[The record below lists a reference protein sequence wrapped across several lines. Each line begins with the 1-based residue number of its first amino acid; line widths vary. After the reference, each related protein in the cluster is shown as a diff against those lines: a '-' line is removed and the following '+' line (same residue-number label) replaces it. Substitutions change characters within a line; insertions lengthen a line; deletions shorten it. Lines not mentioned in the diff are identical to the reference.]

1 MRSYKLLAV
10 AVALSFD
17 ALAGDSL
24 TLARKAALFQHDLE
38 QRFML
43 DGQALCKRFVPT
55 EQRPFVSYNM
65 PDNAYMTGIYL
76 GTLAMK
82 YAVTRDEADKAAVLA
97 SIDALH
103 RLCTVSGKKGV
114 PARAMWPKDRSIGD
128 DGEWRD
134 SQDGLYRWRGDVS
147 SDQIDG
153 IMFGY
158 GLAYDLVADDDHKKV
173 IAQDVRDIV
182 SHILDNGLKI
192 IDVDGKPTRFG
203 NYSPQFVKTFE
214 AMNAL
219 VLLQHLK
226 VAAHVTGDE
235 RFTREYRRIA
245 VDERYGDCAVRA
257 RWMLFKVNFSDDVM
271 LALAY
276 YPLFVFE
283 DDPAFRDIY
292 VKSFQRSWQ
301 GEGGVPGMKA
311 QGNPVYALLAQVALG
326 DDSAVADSVN
336 NLRTFALDVK
346 WNRDTIAG
354 YEKEF
359 GFTFEPAP
367 SSAEPKEGDAVP
379 LDRRARTWS
388 TWVQDP
394 YARAVERRTDEG
406 IEYNGHDFLLAYWF
420 GRYLKRI
427 GPDE

>member
-1 MRSYKLLAV
+1 MRFRVLLAV
-10 AVALSFD
+10 GVVLSFN
-17 ALAGDSL
+17 AMAGDGL
-24 TLARKAALFQHDLE
+24 TLVRRAALFQHDME

-43 DGQALCKRFVPT
+43 EGQALCKRHVPT

-82 YAVTRDEADKAAVLA
+82 YAVTHDDADKAAAFA
-97 SIDALH
+97 SLNALH

-114 PARAMWPKDRSIGD
+114 PARAMWPKDKPF
-128 DGEWRD
+128 DGGAYWHD
-134 SQDGLYRWRGDVS
+134 SPDGQYRWWGDVS

-158 GLAYDLVADDDHKKV
+158 WLAYDLVADDAHKKI
-173 IAQDVRDIV
+173 IAQDVGDIV
-182 SHILDNGLKI
+182 SHILDNDLKI
-192 IDVDGKPTRFG
+192 VDVDGTSTKFG
-203 NYSPQFVKTFE
+203 DYSAQAVKSFE
-214 AMNAL
+214 PMNAL

-235 RFTREYRRIA
+235 RFAREYRRI
-245 VDERYGDCAVRA
+245 VIDEHYGDYAVRA
-257 RWMLFKVNFSDDVM
+257 RWMFIRVNFSDDVM

-276 YPLFVFE
+276 YPLFVLE

-292 VKSFQRSWQ
+292 VKSFERSWH
-301 GEGGVPGMKA
+301 GEGSILGMKA
-311 QGNPVYALLAQVALG
+311 QRNPVYALLAQVALG
-326 DDSAVADSVN
+326 DESAVADSLN
-336 NLRTFALDVK
+336 NLRMFALDVK

-359 GFTFEPAP
+359 GFTFDLTP
-367 SSAEPKEGDAVP
+367 SSADPKSNEAVS
-379 LDRRARTWS
+379 LDRRPKTWS

-394 YARAVERRTDEG
+394 FKPAVDRRTDER
-406 IEYNGHDFLLAYWF
+406 IEYNGHDYLLAYWF